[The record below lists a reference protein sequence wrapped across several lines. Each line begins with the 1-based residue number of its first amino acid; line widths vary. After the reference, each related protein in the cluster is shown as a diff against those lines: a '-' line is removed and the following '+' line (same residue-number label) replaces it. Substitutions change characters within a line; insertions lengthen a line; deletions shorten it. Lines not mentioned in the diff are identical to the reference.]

1 MERLDAG
8 RTLLEK
14 HTYTPRDLGRAG
26 IEVNQDGARRSGM
39 EVLSFPTVEVAD
51 LVRVNP
57 DLADIDAE
65 TMAQLNRDA
74 TYVNYIARQARD
86 VEMLRRDEAVAI
98 PQTFDYGTIDGLSNE
113 LKAKLAVARPDTLAQ
128 ASRIEGMTPAA
139 LSLILIR
146 LRHPAR
152 SRSA

>member
-1 MERLDAG
+1 
-8 RTLLEK
+8 LEK
-14 HTYTPRDLGRAG
+14 ETYTPRDLGRAG

-39 EVLSFPTVEVAD
+39 EVLSFPTVEAAD

-57 DLADIDAE
+57 ALADIDAD
-65 TMAQLNRDA
+65 TMAQLKRDA

-98 PQTFDYGTIDGLSNE
+98 PQTFDYGAIDGLSNE
-113 LKAKLAVARPDTLAQ
+113 LKAKLTAARPDTLAQ

-139 LSLILIR
+139 LSLILIK
-146 LRHPAR
+146 LRQPAR